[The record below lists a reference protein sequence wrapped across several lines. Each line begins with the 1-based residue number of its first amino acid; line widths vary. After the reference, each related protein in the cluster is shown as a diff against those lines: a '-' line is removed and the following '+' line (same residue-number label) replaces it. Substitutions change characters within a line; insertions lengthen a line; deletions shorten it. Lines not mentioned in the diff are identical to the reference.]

1 VISVTFRGYLSAL
14 ATSGRGA
21 AGRTGLD
28 APPLPVGVCHFFP
41 PAERATLQP
50 RRTARHGLN
59 LRESGGNKIPSCCFI
74 D

>member
-28 APPLPVGVCHFFP
+28 APPLPVGGLP
-41 PAERATLQP
+41 LLPAGGAGQAAAQTNGA
-50 RRTARHGLN
+50 ARPQSKRVGWEQNPIGL
-59 LRESGGNKIPSCCFI
+59 FY
-74 D
+74 